1 MLNTGLILDND
12 RGIEIFRVLQ
22 QCPDLQ
28 LIGIADLSGD
38 SSWLTESERKRFF
51 VTADAARVIT
61 MPELD
66 VVVNASAD
74 PSTAR
79 RLRRGLSEGVE
90 LVDVPP
96 QGFTTA
102 LLSSREQLLETRRLK
117 GELGAVLNSVQ
128 DAIEVVD
135 CSGIVKYVNPAFIRV
150 TGIPE
155 NKRINRNIFEVS
167 PDGALAQSLIKQK
180 PVTGYRTRVGGSEV
194 EVISNASP
202 IIVDGEIT
210 GAVVVFQPVSDIL
223 KLMDQL
229 KHSNTIIESLYA
241 QIDQI
246 AGSHWHFEDMIGQ
259 SKIFRATVE
268 MARKAAR
275 GDAPILL
282 SGESGTGKNTFAHA
296 IYNGS
301 SRKRRPMIIFDC
313 STVPESLQ
321 ELELFGC
328 EKGALPGV
336 VRTRLGKVELA
347 HEGTLFLKEINS
359 LNPFLQQKLLLLLQE
374 QQFNR
379 IGGDEPMRVDLRV
392 LASANG
398 MIKTEVLKGYFNDKL
413 YHHLSMVEINLP
425 PLRKRL
431 EDLPVLV
438 QELMARLNRKLG
450 KRILEVS
457 PRALHEMA
465 EYDWPG
471 NISELRNAIE
481 RSLAVADGTVIEYHH
496 LAPYIGK
503 TGFQT
508 TPQYDEIMPLDK
520 MEQVMLKLALT
531 RYGET
536 LEGKKKAAQA
546 LNISLATLYN
556 KLKKYNG
563 L

>member
-1 MLNTGLILDND
+1 MLNTALVLDD
-12 RGIEIFRVLQ
+12 ERGIEIFRVLQ

-28 LIGIADLSGD
+28 LIGLADLSGD
-38 SSWLTESERKRFF
+38 FSWLTETERKRFF
-51 VTADAARVIT
+51 VTGDAARVIT
-61 MPELD
+61 LPDLD

-74 PSTAR
+74 MSTTQ
-79 RLRRGLSEGVE
+79 RLQRGLNGGVE
-90 LVDVPP
+90 LLDVPP
-96 QGFTTA
+96 DGFVMA
-102 LLSSREQLLETRRLK
+102 LLRSREQLFEARRLK

-135 CSGIVKYVNPAFIRV
+135 SSGIVKYINPAFSRV

-155 NKRINRNIFEVS
+155 SKRVNRNIFEVS

-246 AGSHWHFEDMIGQ
+246 AGSHWHFDDLIGQ

-275 GDAPILL
+275 SDAPILL

-296 IYNGS
+296 VYNCS
-301 SRKRRPMIIFDC
+301 SRKKRPMIIFDC

-359 LNPFLQQKLLLLLQE
+359 LKPYLQQKLLLLLQE
-374 QQFNR
+374 QQFKR
-379 IGGDEPMRVDLRV
+379 IGSDEPIRVDLRV
-392 LASANG
+392 IASANG
-398 MIKTEVLKGYFNDKL
+398 MIRTEVLKGYFSDML

-438 QELMARLNRKLG
+438 HELMVRLNRKLG
-450 KRILEVS
+450 KRILDVS
-457 PRALHEMA
+457 PRALQEMA

-471 NISELRNAIE
+471 NISELKNAIE
-481 RSLAVADGTVIEYHH
+481 RSLAVADGNVIEYHH

-503 TGFQT
+503 TALQSA
-508 TPQYDEIMPLDK
+508 PQFDEIMPLDK
-520 MEQVMLKLALT
+520 MEQIMLKLALA

>member
-1 MLNTGLILDND
+1 MLNTVLVLDNE

-22 QCPDLQ
+22 KCPDLR
-28 LIGIADLSGD
+28 LIGVADLSGD
-38 SSWLTESERKRFF
+38 SSWLTEAERKRFF
-51 VTADAARVIT
+51 VTGDAARVIT
-61 MPELD
+61 LPDLD
-66 VVVNASAD
+66 VVVNASED
-74 PSTAR
+74 PSTTQ
-79 RLRRGLSEGVE
+79 RLQRGLNGGIEF
-90 LVDVPP
+90 LDVPS
-96 QGFTTA
+96 QGFIMA
-102 LLSSREQLLETRRLK
+102 LLRSREQLLETRRLK

-135 CSGIVKYVNPAFIRV
+135 SSGIVKYINPAFTRV

-155 NKRINRNIFEVS
+155 NKRVNRNIFEVS

-180 PVTGYRTRVGGSEV
+180 PVIGYRTRVGGSEV

-275 GDAPILL
+275 SDAPILL
-282 SGESGTGKNTFAHA
+282 SGESGTGKNAFAHA
-296 IYNGS
+296 IYNCS

-328 EKGALPGV
+328 EKEALPGV
-336 VRTRLGKVELA
+336 IRTRLGKVELA
-347 HEGTLFLKEINS
+347 HEGTLFIKEINS
-359 LNPFLQQKLLLLLQE
+359 LNPYLQQKLLLLLCE
-374 QQFNR
+374 QQFKR
-379 IGGDEPMRVDLRV
+379 IGGDEPTCVDLRV
-392 LASANG
+392 IASANG
-398 MIKTEVLKGYFNDKL
+398 MIRTEVLKGYFSDKL

-431 EDLPVLV
+431 EDLPVLIH
-438 QELMARLNRKLG
+438 ELMVRLNRKLG
-450 KRILEVS
+450 KRILDVS
-457 PRALHEMA
+457 PRALQEMA

-471 NISELRNAIE
+471 NISELKNAIE
-481 RSLAVADGTVIEYHH
+481 RSLAVADGSVIEYYH

-503 TGFQT
+503 TALQT
-508 TPQYDEIMPLDK
+508 TPQFDEIMPLDK
-520 MEQVMLKLALT
+520 IEQIMLKLALA
-531 RYGET
+531 RYGEN